1 MKIAAAVATA
11 VLAACIQTLAVA
23 ADEWKPFA
31 VDSVDGQKTTKQVI
45 EPLKSASKK
54 WKLCVLV
61 PHMKDSYWSA
71 VDYGVISEV
80 RRLGLAVTVLQA
92 GGYDAL
98 PKQVSQFDDCLS
110 SGADAIVVGPISE
123 AGLRNKFKEAAD
135 KGIPTIVFINPVA
148 DAPVTSKIFVDF
160 KTKGRQSGEHLKST
174 LGAAGGKVVAFP
186 GPQGSGWAESYL
198 SGFKEAM
205 AGSKV
210 QVLDT
215 KFGDA
220 GVAEQLRLVE
230 DSLQSYP
237 EMNAV
242 WGTAPTA
249 EAAIGALKDAGKSG
263 VTIVS
268 SYENPTMLKAVK
280 DGRIAGFGADFP
292 VMQAR
297 IAVDLAVSALEKRP
311 VPKHLLVV
319 PQMVSKDNVK
329 SMDTTMLLAP
339 DGFQPVFSVK

>member
-1 MKIAAAVATA
+1 MKIATLLMVT
-11 VLAACIQTLAVA
+11 LAACAHTLAIA
-23 ADEWKPFA
+23 ADEWKPFV
-31 VDSVDGQKTTKQVI
+31 VDSVDGQKVTKALI

-71 VDYGVISEV
+71 VNYGVITEV
-80 RRLGLAVTVLQA
+80 RRLGLSATVLQA

-110 SGADAIVVGPISE
+110 SGADAIIVGPISE

-160 KTKGRQSGEHLKST
+160 KTKGRQSGEHLKMV

-198 SGFKEAM
+198 AGFKEAV

-210 QVLDT
+210 QLLDT
-215 KFGDA
+215 KFGEA

-237 EMNAV
+237 DMNAI
-242 WGTAPTA
+242 WGSAPTA
-249 EAAIGALKDAGKSG
+249 EAAIGALKDAGKKD
-263 VTIVS
+263 VTVVA
-268 SYENPTMLKAVK
+268 SYENPTMLKAVQ
-280 DGRIAGFGADFP
+280 DGRVAGFGTEFP

-297 IAVDLAVSALEKRP
+297 VAVDLAVSALEKRP

-319 PQMVSKDNVK
+319 PQMVTKENVK
-329 SMDTTMLLAP
+329 SMDTTMILAP
-339 DGFQPVFSVK
+339 EGFKPVFSVK

>member
-1 MKIAAAVATA
+1 MKIALAVTL
-11 VLAACIQTLAVA
+11 LAASLQSTAFA
-23 ADEWKPFA
+23 AGEWKPFA
-31 VDSVDGQKTTKQVI
+31 VDSVDGDKSTKQLI
-45 EPLKSASKK
+45 EPLKSAAKK

-80 RRLGLAVTVLQA
+80 RRLGLAATVLQA
-92 GGYDAL
+92 GGYDSL

-135 KGIPTIVFINPVA
+135 KGIPTIVFINPVT

-160 KTKGRQSGEHLKST
+160 KAKGRQTGAALKDV
-174 LGAAGGKVVAFP
+174 LGANGGKAVAFP

-198 SGFKEAM
+198 TGFKEGM

-210 QVLDT
+210 QLLDT
-215 KFGDA
+215 KFGEA

-237 EMNAV
+237 EMNAI

-249 EAAIGALKDAGKSG
+249 EAAIGALKDAGRKN
-263 VTIVS
+263 VTIVA

-280 DGRIAGFGADFP
+280 DGGIAGFGTEYP

-297 IAVDLAVSALEKRP
+297 VAVDLAVSALEKRP
-311 VPKHLLVV
+311 VPKHLLVI
-319 PQMVSKDNVK
+319 PQMVTKDNVK
-329 SMDTTMLLAP
+329 TVDTTMLLAP
-339 DGFQPVFSVK
+339 EGFQPVFSVK